1 MDNLVESPALRLV
14 GCSFDNGWKVVSF
27 VHRPA
32 TATGG
37 RFSVGYHVQHKDG
50 RNAFL
55 KALDFSAAFQSP
67 DPARTL
73 EAMTT
78 AYNFERNLLQVCKTA
93 RMRRISIPLADG
105 SISVPGFGPLGTVM
119 YIIFELAAG
128 DIRSYHDSLADFD
141 LAWCLRSLHNTAVGL
156 SQLHRAGIAHQDL
169 KPSNVLYFPDDGS
182 KVSDLG
188 RASYRLSPSATDQLQ
203 VPGDTS
209 YAPPEQRYGYRC
221 SASFDYRYAADIYHL
236 GSLMFFHF
244 AGNSATGAVIAELAK
259 NMGHRSYNDDFRQDI
274 AYWESAFHHALD
286 SLRSDV
292 EPIAHDL
299 SEDIILLARYLC
311 EPDPLKRGHPK
322 NVSQGFD
329 QYGLERIVTR
339 LNILAK
345 TAEYRLK

>member
-1 MDNLVESPALRLV
+1 MDNLVDSPALRLV
-14 GCSFDNGWKVVSF
+14 GRSLDDDWKVLSF
-27 VHRPA
+27 VHRPT

-67 DPARTL
+67 DASRAL
-73 EAMTT
+73 EAMTS
-78 AYNFERNLLQVCKTA
+78 AYNFERNLLRVCKTA
-93 RMRRISIPLADG
+93 RMRRIATPLADG
-105 SISVPGFGPLGTVM
+105 SISVPGFGALGTVM

-128 DIRSYHDSLADFD
+128 DIRSHHESLADFD

-188 RASYRLSPSATDQLQ
+188 RASHRSSPSVTDQFQ

-209 YAPPEQRYGYRC
+209 YAPPEQRYGYRF

-236 GSLMFFHF
+236 GSLIFFHF
-244 AGNSATGAVIAELAK
+244 AGTSATGAIIAELART
-259 NMGHRSYNDDFRQDI
+259 MGDRSYNDDFRQDL
-274 AYWESAFHHALD
+274 AYWESAFHDALET
-286 SLRSDV
+286 LRSDAM
-292 EPIAHDL
+292 PIAYDL
-299 SEDIILLARYLC
+299 SDDILLLARYLC

-329 QYGLERIVTR
+329 QYGLERIITG

-345 TAEYRLK
+345 KAEYRLK